1 MAPEHESESAVVAEA
16 ALGSEDQACEL
27 LRTASHDLRSPLTV
41 IQLLV
46 RRAERR
52 QRAGPQPPDGEW
64 LATLS
69 RIDRVANHALALIE
83 DVLGAGRPTSSRAM
97 PVAPDSAIDVEDVIA
112 EALLL
117 QEETLSDAKCDVTVT
132 RKRGLERAQGHW
144 NRGCLLRIFCNL
156 LQNASKYAPAS
167 PVRVQLA
174 RAGDRLRIVF
184 ADRGPGISVRG
195 DEQAAAYVD
204 DGAVPTGPHGL
215 GLWIVRRGVAELNGS
230 MKIRSAPGVGL
241 AFAIELPGLLGA
253 DASQSD
259 PPPR

>member
-1 MAPEHESESAVVAEA
+1 MAPEHEGESVAAAKA
-16 ALGSEDQACEL
+16 ALGSEERAREL
-27 LRTASHDLRSPLTV
+27 LRTASHDLRSPVTV

-52 QRAGPQPPDGEW
+52 RRAGLEPSNGEW
-64 LATLS
+64 LETLS
-69 RIDRVANHALALIE
+69 RIDRAACHALTLIE
-83 DVLGAGRPTSSRAM
+83 DMLSAERLSPSPATPVVPGA
-97 PVAPDSAIDVEDVIA
+97 AIDVEDVIA

-117 QEETLSDAKCDVTVT
+117 QQETLTDAKCDVTVT
-132 RKRGLERAQGHW
+132 RKHGLERAQGHW
-144 NRGCLLRIFCNL
+144 NRGCLLRIFSNL

-184 ADRGPGISVRG
+184 ADRGPGISVRDG
-195 DEQAAAYVD
+195 AYAGRYVD
-204 DGAVPTGPHGL
+204 DGAAPTGPHGL

-241 AFAIELPGLLGA
+241 AFAIELPGLLC
-253 DASQSD
+253 
-259 PPPR
+259 